1 MQQSCKVLE
10 KSELLRLLLFME
22 MVPFPLAV
30 LFGAKWKAFF
40 ALTLWSDVTAR
51 LPRAGSAVS
60 GFSLTWGG
68 TATSCNDRPEARAEL
83 GLWELARFPFWTRR
97 WERWG
102 PSGSLCLAN
111 AWNQC
116 LELLFQVPTWPAA
129 VGAQG
134 SCFQMKLPMGLQQLV
149 ENGPR
154 LFQQKEDKACPT
166 TPCSHTV
173 KRWRC
178 GEPSFLPCR

>member
-1 MQQSCKVLE
+1 MHRINRKIFCFDTFSDVIFLIWNKMQQSCKVLE

-22 MVPFPLAV
+22 MVPFPLPL

-40 ALTLWSDVTAR
+40 ALTLWSDFAAR
-51 LPRAGSAVS
+51 LLRPGRAGSAVS

-68 TATSCNDRPEARAEL
+68 TTMSCNDRPEAGAES

-111 AWNQC
+111 AWNQW

-129 VGAQG
+129 VGAQAPV
-134 SCFQMKLPMGLQQLV
+134 FK
-149 ENGPR
+149 
-154 LFQQKEDKACPT
+154 
-166 TPCSHTV
+166 
-173 KRWRC
+173 W
-178 GEPSFLPCR
+178 SFPWV